1 MLTGIVPGRL
11 KKLNADASLPEAGG
25 HRIIVNFVSTSGN
38 WPESEFCKN
47 LEKRW
52 SASKSEYRRG
62 YHGQRYFKLGM
73 LQEVNIRSDMT
84 VANVLVY
91 ELDDSQE
98 ETLNEEALKTGLK
111 NVADLAKY
119 NGSSVHIHKDEYWD
133 KMAELVDDAIIKK
146 GINVTLYGPED

>member
-1 MLTGIVPGRL
+1 MLTGIIPGRL
-11 KKLNADASLPEAGG
+11 KTLNSDASLPEAGG

-38 WPESEFCKN
+38 WPDSEFCKN

-52 SASKSEYRRG
+52 PAAKNEYRRG

-73 LQEVNIRSDMT
+73 IQEVNIRSDMT

-91 ELDDSQE
+91 ESENDSE
-98 ETLNEEALKTGLK
+98 VLNEEAVKDGLK

-119 NGSSVHIHKDEYWD
+119 NGSSVHIQKDEYWD
-133 KMAELVDDAIIKK
+133 KIAELVDDAIIKK

>member
-25 HRIIVNFVSTSGN
+25 HCIIVNLVSTSGN
-38 WPESEFCKN
+38 WFESVFCKN

-52 SASKSEYRRG
+52 AAAKNEYRRG
-62 YHGQRYFKLGM
+62 YHAQRHFKLGM

-91 ELDDSQE
+91 ELQDE
-98 ETLNEEALKTGLK
+98 KELLNIDAAKEGLK
-111 NVADLAKY
+111 KVSDLAKY
-119 NGSSVHIHKDEYWD
+119 NGSSVHIHKDESWD
-133 KMAELVDDAIIKK
+133 KIAELVEDAIIKK